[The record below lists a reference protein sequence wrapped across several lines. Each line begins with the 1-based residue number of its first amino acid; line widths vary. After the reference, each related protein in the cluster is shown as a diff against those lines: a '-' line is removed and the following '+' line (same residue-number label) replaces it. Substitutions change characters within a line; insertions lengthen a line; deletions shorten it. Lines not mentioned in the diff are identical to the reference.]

1 MVQPAK
7 RSPANWDL
15 EERWQILM
23 DNVKDYAI
31 FMLDADGK
39 IATWNEGAERILGY
53 TEDEI
58 LGHEFCDIFTPEDTG
73 RKQPEAELEGAKL
86 RGRAEDERWH
96 LRKDG
101 SRFWAAGIVTALWD
115 DAGKLRGYAKIL
127 RDITDRKLAQ
137 EKHLEESRRRDEFLA
152 VMSHE
157 LRNPLAGIANAV
169 EVLRRVPSAPD
180 MVEVVARQTTTLR
193 RLVDDLLDIT
203 RITTGKVPLKRER
216 VSVQDIVEHAVADVT
231 ALVDSSQHTLH
242 VELSSETIMLDADAV
257 RLRQVVD
264 NLLTNAAKYSPPG
277 STIDLRAERVGNEV
291 LLTVR
296 DNGIGISAEL
306 LPRIFDMFIQADRTL
321 DRSQGGLG
329 IGLTVTQRIVQMHG
343 GSIDAKSAGV
353 GRGSEF
359 MIRLPVV
366 PDVDGTMSTPSATV
380 TSQKKALKILV
391 AEDNRD
397 SAATIAILLGS
408 LGHQVEIAHDGSEA
422 LKMAGEYQPD
432 AILVDLGLPVLSGYD
447 VAKRI
452 RQQSALRKACLIA
465 VTGYGSPE
473 DVERSKKAGFDHHMV
488 KPVPFDELEKLLAAI
503 G

>member
-1 MVQPAK
+1 
-7 RSPANWDL
+7 
-15 EERWQILM
+15 
-23 DNVKDYAI
+23 
-31 FMLDADGK
+31 
-39 IATWNEGAERILGY
+39 
-53 TEDEI
+53 
-58 LGHEFCDIFTPEDTG
+58 
-73 RKQPEAELEGAKL
+73 L

-137 EKHLEESRRRDEFLA
+137 EKLLEESRRRDEFLA

-216 VSVQDIVEHAVADVT
+216 VSVRDIVEHAVADVSG
-231 ALVDSSQHTLH
+231 LIESSQHTLH

-329 IGLTVTQRIVQMHG
+329 IGLTVAQRIVQMHG
-343 GSIDAKSAGV
+343 GSIEAKSAGV

-366 PDVDGTMSTPSATV
+366 PDVDGTLSTPAASV
-380 TSQKKALKILV
+380 TSQKKK
-391 AEDNRD
+391 
-397 SAATIAILLGS
+397 S
-408 LGHQVEIAHDGSEA
+408 LENPGG
-422 LKMAGEYQPD
+422 
-432 AILVDLGLPVLSGYD
+432 
-447 VAKRI
+447 
-452 RQQSALRKACLIA
+452 
-465 VTGYGSPE
+465 
-473 DVERSKKAGFDHHMV
+473 
-488 KPVPFDELEKLLAAI
+488 
-503 G
+503 